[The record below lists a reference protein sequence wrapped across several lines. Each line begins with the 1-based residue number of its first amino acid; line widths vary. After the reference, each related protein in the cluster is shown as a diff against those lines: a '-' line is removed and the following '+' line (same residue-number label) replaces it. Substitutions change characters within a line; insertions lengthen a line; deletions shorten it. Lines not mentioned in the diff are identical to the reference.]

1 MNFFLQEFLKGV
13 KGVKGVKELRSYRS
27 LRSLRSEDKCLGG
40 NIICFNFRKLAP
52 HAQKGRA

>member
-1 MNFFLQEFLKGV
+1 MNFFLQEFFL
-13 KGVKGVKELRSYRS
+13 KGVKELRSYRS
-27 LRSLRSEDKCLGG
+27 LRSLRSEDKCLGE